1 MHLFGCQN
9 KSTCF
14 QKFKSFKCFLCA
26 SVAIHTSPT
35 QELAAKRLVCII
47 YVLYVM
53 YTCLFEPMWGMH
65 TTCVHSV
72 VDESMI
78 LYAIIIM
85 EEVLP

>member
-1 MHLFGCQN
+1 MANDAGREA
-9 KSTCF
+9 TGG
-14 QKFKSFKCFLCA
+14 A
-26 SVAIHTSPT
+26 P

-72 VDESMI
+72 VDESII